1 MSKKKILIPFIIF
14 STLLTTTSVYVYQML
29 FAPNFLINQKDKF
42 VIIEDNT
49 SFEELRENLIE
60 DTLLNDVIS
69 FSVLS
74 KLMSYDQNIKIGA
87 YKVKMNMS
95 NYCLLYTSPSP
106 RDIR

>member
-60 DTLLNDVIS
+60 NKNFKFARKGSRDNFFFCRGGMTGSLEAASPKAPHLCFVVVI
-69 FSVLS
+69 L
-74 KLMSYDQNIKIGA
+74 
-87 YKVKMNMS
+87 
-95 NYCLLYTSPSP
+95 
-106 RDIR
+106 

>member
-49 SFEELRENLIE
+49 SF
-60 DTLLNDVIS
+60 
-69 FSVLS
+69 
-74 KLMSYDQNIKIGA
+74 
-87 YKVKMNMS
+87 
-95 NYCLLYTSPSP
+95 
-106 RDIR
+106 

>member
-1 MSKKKILIPFIIF
+1 
-14 STLLTTTSVYVYQML
+14 ML

-87 YKVKMNMS
+87 YKVKNEYVKLRFDKHAKVWQSDS
-95 NYCLLYTSPSP
+95 N
-106 RDIR
+106 

>member
-74 KLMSYDQNIKIGA
+74 KLMSYDQNIVHK
-87 YKVKMNMS
+87 
-95 NYCLLYTSPSP
+95 
-106 RDIR
+106 